1 MSAKFTAN
9 IEEDKKDGKW
19 LIRLTDTVDNRV
31 AICKS
36 LEEFKT
42 NIEELGDDYGGDVEV
57 VWSKNQD
64 VTDIHFKE
72 IHNGMAAYKED
83 EVEDKTENIEVY
95 EEESG
100 FNPNA

>member
-42 NIEELGDDYGGDVEV
+42 NIEEFGDDYGGDVEV
-57 VWSKNQD
+57 IWSKNQD
-64 VTDIHFKE
+64 VTDQHFKE
-72 IHNGMAAYKED
+72 IHNGMAAYKEK
-83 EVEDKTENIEVY
+83 EVEDKSENLEVQ
-95 EEESG
+95 EERSG

>member
-9 IEEDKKDGKW
+9 IEEDKNDGGW
-19 LIRLTDTVDNRV
+19 LIRLTDTMDDRV

-42 NIEELGDDYGGDVEV
+42 RLEELGDDYGGDVEV
-57 VWSKNQD
+57 SWSKEPD
-64 VTDIHFKE
+64 VTDKHFKE
-72 IHNGMAAYKED
+72 IHDGMADYKE
-83 EVEDKTENIEVY
+83 EETEDKTENLEIQEVT
-95 EEESG
+95 SG

>member
-9 IEEDKKDGKW
+9 IEEDKTDGKW
-19 LIRLTDTVDNRV
+19 LIRLTDTIDDRV

-42 NIEELGDDYGGDVEV
+42 KIGELGDDYGGDVEV
-57 VWSKNQD
+57 LWSKDQD
-64 VTDIHFKE
+64 VTDEHFKD
-72 IHNGMAAYKED
+72 IHNGMAAYKEE
-83 EVEDKTENIEVY
+83 EVEDKSENLEVY
-95 EEESG
+95 EEASG